1 MKKQSLRKSKSAA
14 RRGADAQVA
23 EFERRDL
30 GSDIR
35 SARTARLLRGRSK
48 PTSIVLDEDL
58 VRRLRAKAAKRGLGY
73 QTMLKMIVREHLDE
87 Y

>member
-1 MKKQSLRKSKSAA
+1 MTKRSTPKRPLRMSK
-14 RRGADAQVA
+14 RDAQVS

-30 GSDIR
+30 GDDLAASGSGKVLR
-35 SARTARLLRGRSK
+35 QGRTK
-48 PTSIVLDEDL
+48 PTSILLEDDL
-58 VRRLRAKAAKRGLGY
+58 VERLREAGAKRGIGY